1 MAERHCLPLA
11 SRRGEYFLV
20 AERPLSLDRLLWSLR
35 IKWGHFAPLRL
46 GENESSHS
54 GGGSRKG
61 AKTQRSQREDPGYG
75 WTKFSKT
82 INAGTGSIAADAA
95 EEALS
100 CLFHKDHHRWP
111 KLKSP
116 LRDEEQKEVNMLRI
130 KIISTICLLFL
141 TTLVFTSFG
150 GPQTA
155 TNNNAKDAQGDN
167 EQAMQA
173 LVNEVRQLRLAIQRS
188 NLNAHHSQV
197 IIERMRSQQQTVDRL
212 ADRLRWAR
220 DEASRFKM
228 YLPLQQA
235 EIQHRLKLI

>member
-1 MAERHCLPLA
+1 
-11 SRRGEYFLV
+11 
-20 AERPLSLDRLLWSLR
+20 
-35 IKWGHFAPLRL
+35 
-46 GENESSHS
+46 
-54 GGGSRKG
+54 
-61 AKTQRSQREDPGYG
+61 
-75 WTKFSKT
+75 
-82 INAGTGSIAADAA
+82 
-95 EEALS
+95 LS

-235 EIQHRLKLI
+235 EIQNRFKAIEADLSETLDAKTRRAKEGELEIIKQRMGMMGQEETRLRENESQLTAQLQIEQAKLAELDDQLDALRRELETPPAENKQPQGGKRP

>member
-1 MAERHCLPLA
+1 
-11 SRRGEYFLV
+11 
-20 AERPLSLDRLLWSLR
+20 
-35 IKWGHFAPLRL
+35 
-46 GENESSHS
+46 
-54 GGGSRKG
+54 
-61 AKTQRSQREDPGYG
+61 
-75 WTKFSKT
+75 
-82 INAGTGSIAADAA
+82 
-95 EEALS
+95 
-100 CLFHKDHHRWP
+100 
-111 KLKSP
+111 
-116 LRDEEQKEVNMLRI
+116 MLRI

-197 IIERMRSQQQTVDRL
+197 IIERMRSQQQSVDRL

-235 EIQHRLKLI
+235 EIQNRFKAIEADLSETLDAKTRRAKEGELEIIKQRMGMMGQEETRLRENESQLTAQLQIEQAKLAELDDQLDALRRELETPPAENKQPQGGKRP